1 VAFRIAI
8 VNDLAMA
15 REALRRVVT
24 QIPGVTIAWMANDG
38 AEALERAKA
47 DRPDLVLMDLIMP
60 VMDGVESTRL
70 IMRDAPC
77 PIVVVTATVEG
88 NASRVYEAIGAGA
101 LDAVDTPRLGSTGT
115 QGDKALLGKIA
126 AVRKMSS
133 SEFRAAAAAPGT
145 AGMTTVVKPTLT
157 GKPTGGPG
165 HHAHA
170 PHHPHHPHHP
180 HQPHQPHQPHRAH
193 DPHDPHDPFLLVAV
207 GASTGGPQALA
218 TFLKSLPPTL
228 PYAVVIV
235 QHMDATFLPGL
246 AQWLASQT
254 GRPVALARHGD
265 RPVPG
270 TILVAGEA
278 QQMIMKSGG
287 TLEYVA
293 GDPDLIHRPSIDV
306 FFESLALVRSRTGAA
321 VLLTGMGKD
330 GATGM
335 MALKNSGWRTFAQD
349 RATSVVW
356 GMPGAA
362 SQTGAAER
370 TLAIEHIGPA
380 VTAALSKPRPG
391 VTK

>member
-1 VAFRIAI
+1 MSFRIAI

-60 VMDGVESTRL
+60 VMDGVESTRM
-70 IMRDAPC
+70 IMRHAPC

-126 AVRKMSS
+126 AVRKMAS
-133 SEFRAAAAAPGT
+133 SEFRAAATAPPAAKVPT
-145 AGMTTVVKPTLT
+145 AVAPTAAST
-157 GKPTGGPG
+157 PTKVP
-165 HHAHA
+165 A
-170 PHHPHHPHHP
+170 PHVP
-180 HQPHQPHQPHRAH
+180 AA
-193 DPHDPHDPFLLVAV
+193 HDPFLLVAV

-246 AQWLASQT
+246 AQWLTSQT
-254 GRPVALARHGD
+254 GRPVTLARRGD

-270 TILVAGEA
+270 SILVAGEA
-278 QQMIMKSGG
+278 QQMIMKPGG
-287 TLEYVA
+287 TLDYVA
-293 GDPDLIHRPSIDV
+293 GDPELIHRPSVDV
-306 FFESLALVRSRTGAA
+306 FFESLSHVRSRTGAA

-362 SQTGAAER
+362 SQSGAAER

-380 VTAALSKPRPG
+380 VTAALNKPRPG
-391 VTK
+391 VTP

>member
-1 VAFRIAI
+1 VPFRIAI

-126 AVRKMSS
+126 AVRTMAS
-133 SEFRAAAAAPGT
+133 SEFRAAAAAPAT
-145 AGMTTVVKPTLT
+145 AGVTTVAKPTVPGT
-157 GKPTGGPG
+157 PTGSPR

-170 PHHPHHPHHP
+170 
-180 HQPHQPHQPHRAH
+180 
-193 DPHDPHDPFLLVAV
+193 PHDPHDPFPLVAV

-218 TFLKSLPPTL
+218 TFLKSLPAAL
-228 PYAVVIV
+228 PFAVVIV

-254 GRPVALARHGD
+254 GRPVTLVRRGD

-270 TILVAGEA
+270 SILVAGEA
-278 QQMIMKSGG
+278 QQMIMKPGG

-293 GDPDLIHRPSIDV
+293 GDPALIHRPSVDV

-362 SQTGAAER
+362 SQSGAAER

-391 VTK
+391 VNT

>member
-1 VAFRIAI
+1 
-8 VNDLAMA
+8 MA

-126 AVRKMSS
+126 AVRKMTS
-133 SEFRAAAAAPGT
+133 SEFRAAAAAPAT
-145 AGMTTVVKPTLT
+145 AGVTPVVKPIMT

-170 PHHPHHPHHP
+170 PH
-180 HQPHQPHQPHRAH
+180 QPHQPHHA
-193 DPHDPHDPFLLVAV
+193 HDPHDPFLLVAV

-246 AQWLASQT
+246 AQWLTSQT
-254 GRPVALARHGD
+254 GRPVTLARRGD

-270 TILVAGEA
+270 SILVAGEA
-278 QQMIMKSGG
+278 QQMIMKPGG
-287 TLEYVA
+287 TLEYIA
-293 GDPDLIHRPSIDV
+293 GDPELIHRPSIDV

-362 SQTGAAER
+362 SQSGAAER

-391 VTK
+391 VTT

>member
-1 VAFRIAI
+1 VSFRIAI

-126 AVRKMSS
+126 AVRKMTS
-133 SEFRAAAAAPGT
+133 SEFRAAAAAP
-145 AGMTTVVKPTLT
+145 ASAEVTTVVKPAMA

-170 PHHPHHPHHP
+170 PHHPH
-180 HQPHQPHQPHRAH
+180 
-193 DPHDPHDPFLLVAV
+193 DPHDQFLLVAV

-254 GRPVALARHGD
+254 GRPVALARRGD

-270 TILVAGEA
+270 SILVAGEA
-278 QQMIMKSGG
+278 QQMIMKPGG

-293 GDPDLIHRPSIDV
+293 GDPELIHRPSIDV

-362 SQTGAAER
+362 SQSGAAER

-380 VTAALSKPRPG
+380 VTAALNKPRPG

>member
-1 VAFRIAI
+1 MSFRIAI

-70 IMRDAPC
+70 IMRHAPC
-77 PIVVVTATVEG
+77 PSVVVTATVEG

-101 LDAVDTPRLGSTGT
+101 IDAVDTPRLGSTGT

-126 AVRKMSS
+126 AVRKMTS
-133 SEFRAAAAAPGT
+133 SEFRAAAAAPSVAKVPT
-145 AGMTTVVKPTLT
+145 AVAPTVVSTPT
-157 GKPTGGPG
+157 KVP
-165 HHAHA
+165 A
-170 PHHPHHPHHP
+170 PQVP
-180 HQPHQPHQPHRAH
+180 
-193 DPHDPHDPFLLVAV
+193 DPFDPFLLVAV

-246 AQWLASQT
+246 AQWLTSQT
-254 GRPVALARHGD
+254 GRPVVLARQGD

-270 TILVAGEA
+270 SILVAGEA
-278 QQMIMKSGG
+278 QQMIMKASG

-293 GDPDLIHRPSIDV
+293 GDPDLIHRPSVDV
-306 FFESLALVRSRTGAA
+306 FFESLANVRSRTGAA

-330 GATGM
+330 GAAGM

-362 SQTGAAER
+362 SQSGAAER
-370 TLAIEHIGPA
+370 TLAIDHIGPA

-391 VTK
+391 VTP

>member
-1 VAFRIAI
+1 MSFRIAI

-126 AVRKMSS
+126 AVRKMTS
-133 SEFRAAAAAPGT
+133 SEFRATAAAPAT
-145 AGMTTVVKPTLT
+145 AGVTAVVKPAIP

-170 PHHPHHPHHP
+170 PHQPHQPHHPHH
-180 HQPHQPHQPHRAH
+180 A
-193 DPHDPHDPFLLVAV
+193 HDPHDPFLLVAV

-228 PYAVVIV
+228 PFAVVIV

-246 AQWLASQT
+246 AQWLTSQT
-254 GRPVALARHGD
+254 GRPVTLARRGD

-270 TILVAGEA
+270 SILVAGEA
-278 QQMIMKSGG
+278 QQMIMKPGG

-293 GDPDLIHRPSIDV
+293 GDPELIHRPSIDV
-306 FFESLALVRSRTGAA
+306 FFESLAMVRSRTGAA

-362 SQTGAAER
+362 SQSGAAER

-391 VTK
+391 VTT

>member
-1 VAFRIAI
+1 MSFRIAI

-60 VMDGVESTRL
+60 VMDGVESTRM
-70 IMRDAPC
+70 IMRHAPC

-126 AVRKMSS
+126 AVRKMTS
-133 SEFRAAAAAPGT
+133 SEFRAAAAAPSVAKVPT
-145 AGMTTVVKPTLT
+145 AVAPTVVSTPT
-157 GKPTGGPG
+157 KVPTPL
-165 HHAHA
+165 A
-170 PHHPHHPHHP
+170 
-180 HQPHQPHQPHRAH
+180 
-193 DPHDPHDPFLLVAV
+193 HDPHDPFLLVAV

-246 AQWLASQT
+246 AQWLTSQT
-254 GRPVALARHGD
+254 GRPVTLARRGD

-270 TILVAGEA
+270 SILVAGEA
-278 QQMIMKSGG
+278 QQMIMKPGG

-293 GDPDLIHRPSIDV
+293 GDPELIHRPSIDV

-362 SQTGAAER
+362 SQSGAAER

-391 VTK
+391 VTT